1 MPRNMST
8 TDRAL
13 RTAAAVVAVVV
24 AIALDAGS
32 TAGIVLLALAGVM
45 VATSAV
51 GFCPLYTVFRF
62 TTRRRDKAWT

>member
-24 AIALDAGS
+24 ALDAGS

-62 TTRRRDKAWT
+62 TTRRRDQAWT

>member
-62 TTRRRDKAWT
+62 TTRRRDQAWT